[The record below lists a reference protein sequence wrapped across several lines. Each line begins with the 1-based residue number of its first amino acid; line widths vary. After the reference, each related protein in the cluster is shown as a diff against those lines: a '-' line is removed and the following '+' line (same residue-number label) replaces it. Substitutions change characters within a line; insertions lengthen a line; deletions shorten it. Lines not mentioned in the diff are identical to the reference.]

1 MPKAKNNY
9 MKTIL
14 AALAIF
20 LTVNL
25 SAQVTITGVVKN
37 LDDSTFYI
45 VEQGF
50 DNINRTAWRGNK
62 IKVSIDS
69 TGHFK
74 ATIPEKAI
82 DYWILK
88 WKNGHQFFDLVKGH
102 DLEVVADFSRETPF
116 TAIGSHADDFNYQ
129 VYESDNMDENL
140 QKRYDR
146 IKKKDNIDSIL
157 LRRKEYAAF
166 KRQLLTKYKSTH
178 KMSDAY
184 YKWLY
189 SKYTYEPYDRT
200 IVENIDNQDSLDDK
214 AFYALFEN
222 GVNDDYAALNTIEY
236 NDLIRFYMYR
246 KFQQA
251 KVDTSSRNAFFNFA
265 LGNTLKGNTKD
276 VFLTR
281 IVASHFKVPDSIYL
295 PLFNQY
301 NKVVKNKMLKQY
313 VIEKRNEFW
322 NPSPAKG
329 GYISKASSLKEIFGK
344 YKGNVIYVDFWAS
357 WCAPCRSQMMGG
369 DTLKHKLAGKNVV
382 FLYLGCRDS
391 EAAWLK
397 ARNEMEVK
405 GEHYLLSPK
414 LMKEAEDLFGIDGIP
429 HYAIIDK
436 DGKII
441 IKNADNPFVA
451 YEQLIQVLE
460 K

>member
-1 MPKAKNNY
+1 

-20 LTVNL
+20 LTVSL
-25 SAQVTITGVVKN
+25 PAQVTITGVVKN

-50 DNINRTAWRGNK
+50 DNINRTAWRSNR

-69 TGHFK
+69 TAQFK
-74 ATIPEKAI
+74 VTIPEKAI
-82 DYWILK
+82 NDWMIK
-88 WKNGHQFFDLVKGH
+88 WKNGIQFFDLVNGQN
-102 DLEVVADFSRETPF
+102 LEVVADFSQKYPF
-116 TAIGSHADDFNYQ
+116 TAIGNHADDFNYQ
-129 VYESDNMDENL
+129 VYVTDNMDENL
-140 QKRYDR
+140 EKRHNR
-146 IKKKDNIDSIL
+146 IKKGDDIDSVL
-157 LRRKEYAAF
+157 LCRKEYAAF
-166 KRQLLTKYKSTH
+166 KRQLLTKYRLTH

-189 SKYTYEPYDRT
+189 SKYTYEPYERT
-200 IVENIDNQDSLDDK
+200 LVSNINNRDSLSNK
-214 AFYALFEN
+214 TFSTLFEH

-236 NDLIRFYMYR
+236 NDLISFYMYR
-246 KFQQA
+246 RFQQA
-251 KVDTSSRNAFFNFA
+251 NVDTSSENTLFNFG
-265 LGNTLKGNTKD
+265 LGNTLKGKTKD

-281 IVASHFKVPDSIYL
+281 IVASHFKVPDSIYG

-301 NKVVKNKMLKQY
+301 NKVVKSKMLKQY

-329 GYISKASSLKEIFGK
+329 AYISKASSVSEILGK
-344 YKGNVIYVDFWAS
+344 YKGQIIYIDFWAS
-357 WCAPCRSQMMGG
+357 WCAPCRTQMKDG
-369 DTLKHKLAGKNVV
+369 DSLKHKLAGKNIV
-382 FLYLGCRDS
+382 FLYFGYRDS

-397 ARNEMEVK
+397 ARKEMEVK

-414 LMKEAEDLFGIDGIP
+414 LMKEAEELFGIVGIP

-441 IKNADNPFVA
+441 MKQADKPIVA
-451 YEQLIQVLE
+451 YERLLQLLQ